1 VTELLIDSLSAG
13 YSKLPIIQDVT
24 VRAQAGQRLCVV
36 GPNGAGKSTLLK
48 AVMGQLRPMSGR
60 VTVAG
65 RDVTGLPMH
74 EIVRAGISYVPQVQ
88 NVFPSLT
95 IVENLEMGAY
105 IHAGRIRDRV
115 ESVLAAF
122 PDLAA
127 ARRKR
132 GGELSAGQR
141 NLLGVARAL
150 MLQPS
155 FVLVD
160 EPTAGL
166 APANT
171 RIIWEQL
178 SRIAADGVG
187 VVVVEQNIDLA
198 FEHADWCYVLAAGR
212 NRVDRHPKD
221 LGREE
226 LHAMFLGKDIEHA
239 SEEAS
244 QQLVSNPSGNRTNVA
259 RNRGRNEDA

>member
-1 VTELLIDSLSAG
+1 VTELLIEKLTAG

-24 VRAQAGQRLCVV
+24 VRAQAGQTLCVV

-48 AVMGQLRPMSGR
+48 AVMGQLRQMSGR
-60 VTVAG
+60 VTVG
-65 RDVTGLPMH
+65 ERDVTGLPMH
-74 EIVRAGISYVPQVQ
+74 EIVRAGVSYVPQSQ

-105 IHAGRIRDRV
+105 IHSGHVRDRI
-115 ESVLAAF
+115 ESVLASF

-132 GGELSAGQR
+132 GGELSVGQR

-150 MLQPS
+150 MLQPE

-178 SRIAADGVG
+178 TRIAADGVG

-198 FEHADWCYVLAAGR
+198 FEHADWCYVLVAGR
-212 NRVDRHPKD
+212 NRIDRPPKE

-226 LHAMFLGKDIEHA
+226 LHAMFLGKDTEPI
-239 SEEAS
+239 SE
-244 QQLVSNPSGNRTNVA
+244 GNSISTGEQTA
-259 RNRGRNEDA
+259 RQPGEYRSESRPE